1 MGNTATGQY
10 VPGWQ
15 HRFRVGSYEVD
26 PSGGVRLASLFNYL
40 QEAAGG
46 HAEHLD
52 LGYHTLRSTA
62 GLGFVLSR
70 ITVEIERLPR
80 WSDTF
85 AVLTWPKRAEKLLAL
100 RDFLVLPGSAVPDG
114 ATPAGVRQDELE
126 HLVATQVP
134 LVRATTAWLLIDV
147 NRMRP
152 VRPEKNL
159 GHIPINP
166 ELNAITDV
174 PQRIIVPA
182 EPATSEQTRVTR
194 YSDIDQNDHVNNARY
209 VEWLTDFLAASAM
222 PTAEHSLPA
231 PRSIAINFTGEVKL
245 GDQVV
250 IRGRE
255 NGDGTV
261 WIARDK
267 ETAVVA
273 RFRW

>member
-1 MGNTATGQY
+1 MGRYSPA
-10 VPGWQ
+10 WQ
-15 HRFRVGSYEVD
+15 HKFQVGSYEVD
-26 PSGGVRLASLFNYL
+26 PSGGARLASLFNYL

-52 LGYHTLRSTA
+52 LGYHSLRSTA
-62 GLGFVLSR
+62 GLGFVLAR
-70 ITVEIERLPR
+70 VTVEIERIPR
-80 WSDTF
+80 WSDSI
-85 AVLTWPKRAEKLLAL
+85 VILTWPKRSEKLLAL
-100 RDFLVLPGSAVPDG
+100 RDFLVLPASAVADG
-114 ATPAGVRQDELE
+114 PTPAAVSQDELE
-126 HLVATQVP
+126 RLVASEVP
-134 LVRATTAWLLIDV
+134 LARATTAWLLIDV

-159 GHIPINP
+159 AHIPMNP
-166 ELNAITDV
+166 ELNGIEQV
-174 PQRIIVPA
+174 PERIIVPDA
-182 EPATSEQTRVTR
+182 PPTSEQTRVTR

-273 RFRW
+273 RFQW